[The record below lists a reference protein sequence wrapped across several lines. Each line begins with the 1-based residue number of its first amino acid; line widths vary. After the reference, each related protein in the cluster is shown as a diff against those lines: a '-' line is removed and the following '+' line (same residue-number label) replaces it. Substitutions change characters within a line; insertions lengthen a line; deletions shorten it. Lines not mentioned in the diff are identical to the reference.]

1 MLVFSLCIL
10 ILSLV
15 AFLFVTSTLRVI
27 VETLELSNDKEKKN
41 NEAKVKIQWYAFN
54 KIRIVSIPIK
64 NRQIQKIHLKQELE
78 KIEMQDIGPTKQ
90 EIITLLK
97 EIKLKKLDLDITIGT
112 EDVIITSAIVLLI
125 STGMSF
131 LLPKVIEKYEPEKY
145 KYKIL
150 PVYQNENLYKLKLDC
165 IIYVKMVHIIYILQ
179 VILKR
184 KRDGK
189 NARTS
194 NRRSYDYSYE

>member
-1 MLVFSLCIL
+1 MLVFFLSVLLVSLSYFI
-10 ILSLV
+10 
-15 AFLFVTSTLRVI
+15 FVTSTLRLVI
-27 VETLELSNDKEKKN
+27 EKLELSNTEEKRTDELKI
-41 NEAKVKIQWYAFN
+41 KVQWYMFN
-54 KIRIVSIPIK
+54 KIKISSIPIK
-64 NRQIQKIHLKQELE
+64 NKQIQKINLKQRIE
-78 KIEMQDIGPTKQ
+78 KIDMQEIEPTKK
-90 EIITLLK
+90 EMITLLK

-131 LLPKVIEKYEPEKY
+131 LLPKIIEKYEPKQY

-150 PVYQNENLYKLKLDC
+150 PVYQNKNLYKLKLDC